1 VKGPGWL
8 SFIHLKFLFQA
19 RLQRGNVH
27 LKQAQLNEA
36 KADYEKVVRVCQWFL
51 EHHLSSIAHTHTH
64 THTNTTNTHNVTY
77 NNDFKPVVCELA
89 SSLLPVYRIC
99 VPVVLKFRAV

>member
-36 KADYEKVVRVCQWFL
+36 KADFEKVVRVCQWFFGTPFIF
-51 EHHLSSIAHTHTH
+51 HC
-64 THTNTTNTHNVTY
+64 THNVTY

-89 SSLLPVYRIC
+89 LACKLTLTSLQNMCSSSLKI
-99 VPVVLKFRAV
+99 